1 MIAGQLAL
9 IVAAVFFG
17 AAIYVNVAEQPARLT
32 LDDRSLLAEWKPAY
46 RRGFAMQAP
55 LAMVGFLL
63 GLIAWWQT
71 RDWRWLLGAALLI
84 ANWPYTLIA
93 IMPTN
98 NRLMAITPNQAEP
111 ESRKLIEKWA
121 QLHAVRT
128 ALGALAT
135 AAFFWASLS
144 RIQVS
149 EAAATFIEREHRTAR
164 YIEMQP
170 VEREQPV
177 LRALLDEGESTQIRK
192 R

>member
-164 YIEMQP
+164 YIEMQS